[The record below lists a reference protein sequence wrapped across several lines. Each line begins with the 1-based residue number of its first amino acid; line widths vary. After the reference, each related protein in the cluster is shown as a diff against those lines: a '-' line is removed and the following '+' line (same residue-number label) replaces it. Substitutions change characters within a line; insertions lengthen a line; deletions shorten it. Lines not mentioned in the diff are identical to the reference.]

1 MLSSTTDRVDIG
13 AAVFLVVIQGK
24 IVVVTL
30 MSPGTDSAVLF
41 VGGGHFPFERATIS
55 RGACHFLLWVHFPV
69 CLWLSLWDTC
79 LQVATP
85 VSPRETS
92 LLLRILPVPSWI
104 LSPLKTCLT
113 RSQGHH
119 LLVCYQK
126 PLSFPK
132 LVTLSLDHVLI
143 TLLYFLCFQCFDIC
157 GVTDPVLC
165 LVSHVGFFV
174 TPWTVSH

>member
-1 MLSSTTDRVDIG
+1 MDRVDTG

-24 IVVVTL
+24 TVVVTL
-30 MSPGTDSAVLF
+30 MSQGTNSAVLF
-41 VGGGHFPFERATIS
+41 PGGGHFPFERATIS
-55 RGACHFLLWVHFPV
+55 RRSCHFLLWVHFPV
-69 CLWLSLWDTC
+69 CLRLPLWDTL
-79 LQVATP
+79 LQVAPP

-92 LLLRILPVPSWI
+92 LLLGIFPAPSWI
-104 LSPLKTCLT
+104 LSPLKICLT

-132 LVTLSLDHVLI
+132 LVTASLDHVLI
-143 TLLYFLCFQCFDIC
+143 MLLYFLCFQCFDIW
-157 GVTDPVLC
+157 GFTDPVLC
-165 LVSHVGFFV
+165 MVSHVRFFV